1 MGRVNPNRL
10 GIVLAVMMAAWHGLW
25 LVLVVT
31 GVGQAVADFVLR
43 LHFMEPDV
51 TVQPF
56 TIGGAAALLAVAA
69 AAGYVAGVVGAS
81 LWNCLSARCMHE
93 AAGASTPMTRS
104 AAK

>member
-25 LVLVVT
+25 LVLVAT
-31 GVGQAVADFVLR
+31 GVGQTVADFILR

-56 TIGGAAALLAVAA
+56 TVGGAAALLAVAA
-69 AAGYVAGVVGAS
+69 AAGYVAGVIGGS
-81 LWNCLSARCMHE
+81 LWNCLSAWCVHE
-93 AAGASTPMTRS
+93 SAGSTAMTRS